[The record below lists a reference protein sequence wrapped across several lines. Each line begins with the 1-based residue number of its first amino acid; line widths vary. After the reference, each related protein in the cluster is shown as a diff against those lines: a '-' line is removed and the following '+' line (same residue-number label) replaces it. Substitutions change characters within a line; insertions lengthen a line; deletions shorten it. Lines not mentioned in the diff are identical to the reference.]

1 MGLFSCKKEEKMN
14 EVSDIRYEERTVP
27 WTGLGT
33 DISRSRNVEEALS
46 MARLDWRV
54 VQRPMNL
61 MGSDERIPGYY
72 ANVRETDDEVLG
84 IVGKRYSIVQNGEAF
99 SFMDELV
106 SEGVSFQMAGSFRG
120 GRGVWVLAKLPKM
133 YFLSGDKVEP
143 YIVFINSHD
152 GSGGVRV
159 AMTPIRVYCSNMLNL
174 SMKRAQR
181 TWSVRH
187 SGDIKGKLTEARD
200 TLFRASYYMEALKDE
215 TNSLSSIIISDD
227 EAEGIVADLIPVTA
241 DMGERMQEN
250 RLDLRADILSRYH
263 EAPDLDCMDKSGLR
277 LLHAISDHATHFDP
291 VRRTDSFRENL
302 FARSLN
308 GLPLIDRAK
317 ELILAA

>member
-1 MGLFSCKKEEKMN
+1 MN
-14 EVSDIRYEERTVP
+14 EVLDIRYEERTVP
-27 WTGLGT
+27 WSGLGT
-33 DISRSRNVEEALS
+33 DISSARNVDAALS
-46 MARLDWRV
+46 LAGLDWRV
-54 VQRPMNL
+54 AQRPMNL
-61 MGSDERIPGYY
+61 MGSDEMIPGYY
-72 ANVRETDDEVLG
+72 ANVRTSDDEILG
-84 IVGKRYSIVQNGEAF
+84 IVGKRYSIVQNEEAF
-99 SFMDELV
+99 SFMDELI
-106 SEGVSFQMAGSFRG
+106 SEGVSLQMAGTFRG
-120 GRGVWVLAKLPKM
+120 GRGVWVLAKLPQM
-133 YFLSGDKVEP
+133 YFLSGDKVDP

-174 SMKRAQR
+174 SMRRAQR

-200 TLFRASYYMEALKDE
+200 TLFRASSYMEALKDE
-215 TNSLSSIIISDD
+215 TDELNKILLRAG
-227 EAEGIVADLIPVTA
+227 EAEDIVNKLIPVTA
-241 DMGERMQEN
+241 DMGDRMQEN
-250 RLDLRADILSRYH
+250 RLDLRADILTRYH

-291 VRRTDSFRENL
+291 VRRTESFRENL
-302 FARSLN
+302 FAKSLN

>member
-1 MGLFSCKKEEKMN
+1 MN
-14 EVSDIRYEERTVP
+14 EVLDIKYEERTVP
-27 WTGLGT
+27 WSGLGT
-33 DISRSRNVEEALS
+33 DISSARNVEEAVS
-46 MARLDWRV
+46 MAGLDWRV

-61 MGSDERIPGYY
+61 MGSDEMVPGYY

-84 IVGKRYSIVQNGEAF
+84 IVGKRYSIVQNEEAF
-99 SFMDELV
+99 SFMDELIG
-106 SEGVSFQMAGSFRG
+106 EGVSFQKAGSFRG

-133 YFLSGDKVEP
+133 YFLSGDKVDP

-174 SMKRAQR
+174 SIRRAQR

-187 SGDIKGKLTEARD
+187 SGDIRGKLNEARD
-200 TLFRASYYMEALKDE
+200 TLFRASSYMDDLKDE
-215 TNSLSSIIISDD
+215 TDCLSSIILTDQ
-227 EAEGIVADLIPVTA
+227 EVEGIVTELIPVTA
-241 DMGERMQEN
+241 DMGDRTQEN
-250 RLDLRADILSRYH
+250 RLDLRADILTRYH

-277 LLHAISDHATHFDP
+277 LIHAISDHATHFDP
-291 VRRTDSFRENL
+291 VRKTESFRENL
-302 FARSLN
+302 FSRSLN

>member
-1 MGLFSCKKEEKMN
+1 MN

-27 WTGLGT
+27 WSGLGT
-33 DISRSRNVEEALS
+33 DISSARNIDEALS

-61 MGSDERIPGYY
+61 MGSDEMIPGYY

-84 IVGKRYSIVQNGEAF
+84 IVGKRYSIVQNEEAF

-106 SEGVSFQMAGSFRG
+106 GEGVSFQMAGTFRG
-120 GRGVWVLAKLPKM
+120 GRGVWVLAKLPQM
-133 YFLSGDKVEP
+133 YFLSGDNVEP

-181 TWSVRH
+181 TWSIRH
-187 SGDIKGKLTEARD
+187 SGNIKGKLSEARD
-200 TLFRASYYMEALKDE
+200 TLFKASFYMESLKDE
-215 TNSLSSIIISDD
+215 TDCLNSIILTDQ
-227 EAEGIVADLIPVTA
+227 EVEGIVTELIPVTA
-241 DMGERMQEN
+241 DMGDRMQEN
-250 RLDLRADILSRYH
+250 RLDLREDILTRYH

-277 LLHAISDHATHFDP
+277 LIHAISDHATHFDP